1 VRISSLNNAEKDGS
15 TLRFRAK
22 KDSKLW
28 QVEVVDIRNNEV
40 VHEIPTERAF
50 EVANRI
56 QGLYGILMDEKW
68 MKKGKVV
75 LTWSCQAFRPA
86 FLKSRL

>member
-56 QGLYGILMDEKW
+56 QGLYGILMDEK
-68 MKKGKVV
+68 
-75 LTWSCQAFRPA
+75 R
-86 FLKSRL
+86 